1 MEVFKYILPAFI
13 VMMTAYLMFDKMM
26 SRQDKKQRMGL
37 DNERK
42 SAVIPIRLRSYER
55 LMLLIER
62 TNPSTMVMQVIKPGM
77 SCVEFQTLL
86 LDYIRKEYEHNYS
99 QQIYVSDQLWKA
111 IGLTRETIVR
121 HINNCAKEFQPEDS
135 ASQMAEMLITTY
147 AAAENNPSQ
156 FAADLLK
163 SETKVL
169 FFPEG

>member
-26 SRQDKKQRMGL
+26 SREDKKQRMGH

-42 SAVIPIRLRSYER
+42 SAVIPIRLRAYER

-62 TNPSTMVMQVIKPGM
+62 TNPGTMAMHVIKPGM
-77 SCVEFQTLL
+77 SCLEFQTLL
-86 LDYIRKEYEHNYS
+86 LDYLRKEFEHNYS
-99 QQIYVSDQLWKA
+99 QQIYVSEQLWKA
-111 IGLTRETIVR
+111 VCLTRETIVR
-121 HINNCAKEFQPEDS
+121 HINNCAKEFKPDDA
-135 ASQMAEMLITTY
+135 ASKLAEMLIATY
-147 AAAENNPSQ
+147 ASAENNPTH

-163 SETKVL
+163 TETKAL